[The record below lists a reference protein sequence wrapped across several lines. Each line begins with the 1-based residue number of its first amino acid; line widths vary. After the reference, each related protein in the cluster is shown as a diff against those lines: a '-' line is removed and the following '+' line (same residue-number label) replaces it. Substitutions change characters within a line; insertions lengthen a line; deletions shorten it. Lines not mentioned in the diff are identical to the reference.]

1 MRVGLQ
7 VPNLTWPNGQAEL
20 GDTFGLIAERAERA
34 GFYSFWM
41 MDHFFQIRGVGPA
54 EHEMLEG
61 WSALAF
67 AAAKTNHIRLG
78 TMVTGITYRYPG
90 LLVKT
95 ATTLDV
101 LSHGRAY
108 FGIGAAWNEEEHK
121 GLGVHFPP
129 TAERFE
135 RLEETLQIALQMWS
149 GDEKPFE
156 GKHYQLARPL
166 NSPQSVQRPHPPI
179 LVGGGGERKT
189 LRMVAQYADA
199 CNLFVALPDTQHE
212 GLRHKLEVLQEHC
225 QTLGR
230 PYDAIEKTTLSSLHL
245 TRDGR
250 NGTMTPS
257 AAVEAF
263 GRLAELGID
272 QALFNMA
279 NVSEIEPFDLL
290 ANEVIPQVE
299 KITVAGR

>member
-1 MRVGLQ
+1 
-7 VPNLTWPNGQAEL
+7 
-20 GDTFGLIAERAERA
+20 
-34 GFYSFWM
+34 
-41 MDHFFQIRGVGPA
+41 
-54 EHEMLEG
+54 
-61 WSALAF
+61 
-67 AAAKTNHIRLG
+67 
-78 TMVTGITYRYPG
+78 
-90 LLVKT
+90 
-95 ATTLDV
+95 
-101 LSHGRAY
+101 
-108 FGIGAAWNEEEHK
+108 
-121 GLGVHFPP
+121 VHFPP

-199 CNLFVALPDTQHE
+199 CNLFVALQDTQHE

-299 KITVAGR
+299 KIAVAGR